1 VDRDEN
7 RLCFF
12 NVKRNLLVG
21 FFAALLLLALP
32 AHAQSGDPAAR
43 VKSFYGSLL
52 ETMKDAK
59 RLGVDGRYRKLA
71 PAISA
76 TFDLPAMTRIAVGPS
91 WTSLTPEQQGALTAA
106 FTRMTVATYASRFDG
121 YDGERFEVDPK
132 PVERGADR
140 IVNSRIVTPGETV
153 TLNYLMRSSGGEWKI
168 VDVYL
173 SGTISELAA
182 RRSEFASILRS
193 GGPEALA
200 STLKARGDKLL
211 AGG

>member
-1 VDRDEN
+1 MN
-7 RLCFF
+7 RHLIRF
-12 NVKRNLLVG
+12 LAAAS
-21 FFAALLLLALP
+21 FALATL

-43 VKSFYGSLL
+43 VKSFYAMLL
-52 ETMKDAK
+52 ESMKDAK
-59 RLGVDGRYRKLA
+59 RLGVEGRYKKLA
-71 PAISA
+71 PAVNA
-76 TFDLPAMTRIAVGPS
+76 AFDLPAMTRIAVGPS
-91 WTSLTPEQQGALTAA
+91 WTSFTPEQQAALTAA

-132 PVERGADR
+132 IAERGADR
-140 IVNSRIVTPGETV
+140 IVNTRLLTGSDTV
-153 TLNYLMRSSGGEWKI
+153 TLNYLMRASGGEWKI

-182 RRSEFASILRS
+182 RRSEFGAILKS
-193 GGPEALA
+193 GGAEALA